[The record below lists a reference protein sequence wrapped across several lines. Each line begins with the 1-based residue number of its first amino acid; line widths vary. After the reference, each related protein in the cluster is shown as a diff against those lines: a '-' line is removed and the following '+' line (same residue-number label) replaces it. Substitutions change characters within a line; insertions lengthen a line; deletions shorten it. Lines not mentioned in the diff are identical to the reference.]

1 MKPLKAPVL
10 YGDQGTNGQI
20 KETCIEPEC
29 HRQWDQ
35 TDTGIV
41 PSKIGRAKDCPYGSL
56 NLHRYLEAVVL
67 FRCEFAKGLRF
78 YSLPPSSTHPSA
90 LPLFSN
96 SFPYSANKS

>member
-35 TDTGIV
+35 TDTGIL

-56 NLHRYLEAVVL
+56 NLHRYLEAAVL
-67 FRCEFAKGLRF
+67 FRCGVANRLRF
-78 YSLPPSSTHPSA
+78 YSQPPSSTHHFDV
-90 LPLFSN
+90 PLCWN
-96 SFPYSANKS
+96 TVPE